1 MFYNVAKFIVNV
13 AFRIVFRIKVTGRE
27 NIPAEGRLSLCANH
41 HNNLDPL
48 FISIV
53 FPRQIS
59 WMGKK
64 ELFQNKALAFILNH
78 VGVFPV
84 DRDGSDISAIKKA
97 LKVLKSGGVL
107 GIFPEGTRVK
117 SFDLNNAKPGI
128 ALLTVKSKSTVLP
141 VYIDSTYKLFSKVH
155 IKFGKPIDMTLEEG
169 QSVDYT
175 QISKNILISIYNL
188 ANNDPA

>member
-1 MFYNVAKFIVNV
+1 MFYNVAKFIVNI
-13 AFRIVFRIKVTGRE
+13 AFRLVYRIQVTGKE
-27 NIPAEGRLSLCANH
+27 NIPSEGRLSLCANH
-41 HNNLDPL
+41 FNNLDPL
-48 FISIV
+48 MISIV

-64 ELFQNKALAFILNH
+64 ELFQNKVLAFILNR

-84 DRDGSDISAIKKA
+84 DREGSDLSAIKKA
-97 LKVLKSGGVL
+97 LKVLKEGGVL

-128 ALLTVKSKSTVLP
+128 ALLTVKAKSTVLP
-141 VYIDSTYKLFSKVH
+141 VYIDGNYKLFSKVH

-169 QSVDYT
+169 QSVDYNE
-175 QISKNILISIYNL
+175 ISKNILISIYNL
-188 ANNDPA
+188 K